1 MRIRVF
7 LMRDVFWCGA
17 SVTRRA
23 RRIVGGKRRTI
34 NWRLRASLML
44 KSMGLKIL
52 EEIATLMC
60 DHSSPAKLELWNVA
74 QLFGING
81 GILEGLK
88 WMFAC
93 IGNSPWLP
101 LVLFT
106 WGLNQD
112 LEPLLAISHSYNLTW
127 FQSHSG
133 SAALLRN
140 HNFDIQGMFLGIFEI
155 ICTACGFWK
164 NLVVTWRA
172 NSSSYGEWR
181 CYDFLWGLSLIWV
194 C

>member
-60 DHSSPAKLELWNVA
+60 DHSSPAKLEL
-74 QLFGING
+74 
-81 GILEGLK
+81 
-88 WMFAC
+88 
-93 IGNSPWLP
+93 
-101 LVLFT
+101 
-106 WGLNQD
+106 
-112 LEPLLAISHSYNLTW
+112 
-127 FQSHSG
+127 
-133 SAALLRN
+133 
-140 HNFDIQGMFLGIFEI
+140 
-155 ICTACGFWK
+155 
-164 NLVVTWRA
+164 
-172 NSSSYGEWR
+172 
-181 CYDFLWGLSLIWV
+181 
-194 C
+194 